1 MDIYFCYAI
10 NSKYKPKERHF
21 LDLSEDITPK
31 GIAFEIK
38 KIIAKLE
45 ELKELSFKE
54 KCKKAEKYKAMVR
67 RKGTKLYH

>member
-1 MDIYFCYAI
+1 M
-10 NSKYKPKERHF
+10 
-21 LDLSEDITPK
+21 SEDITPK